1 MPGPGGVG
9 KSTVFTAVTAFC
21 RSWQRPGSFI
31 ITATTGKAAVNVR
44 GTTIQSF
51 ILRCATKSV
60 KEHLHAFKV
69 LAIDEFTTSSQQL
82 TPNLSPLVPPT
93 TNCIPPSTKNN
104 IQLLPHANQI
114 TPLLLPHCLSPLPH
128 EMTLLAETYF
138 SESMPQDRILIDKFN
153 HKITGRTLATLRDG
167 KWLND
172 EVINFYMLLL
182 QHRDDSILNTMLP
195 QYRPSRFF
203 PSFFIT
209 KLLTKRL
216 DKYDYRQVKRWT
228 RSIDV
233 FDFEKLYFPINVSNS
248 HWTLAVVYMQT
259 RRIQYYDSLLNTTT
273 IYLTALKRWI
283 QDEHA
288 DKKGIP
294 LLNNDE
300 WEVVPCSSETTPKQ
314 TNGYDC
320 GVFTIMSAD
329 LISRN
334 LDIMLLS
341 QNYMIVRGHLG
352 SS

>member
-1 MPGPGGVG
+1 MHTILY
-9 KSTVFTAVTAFC
+9 KEEHSTVSPNGPKYSPTSAAL
-21 RSWQRPGSFI
+21 P
-31 ITATTGKAAVNVR
+31 ITT
-44 GTTIQSF
+44 
-51 ILRCATKSV
+51 L
-60 KEHLHAFKV
+60 
-69 LAIDEFTTSSQQL
+69 
-82 TPNLSPLVPPT
+82 
-93 TNCIPPSTKNN
+93 
-104 IQLLPHANQI
+104 
-114 TPLLLPHCLSPLPH
+114 
-128 EMTLLAETYF
+128 TLLAESYF
-138 SESMPQDRILIDKFN
+138 SESLPPDRILIEKFN
-153 HKITGRTLATLRDG
+153 HRITGRTLATLRDG

-182 QHRDDSILNTMLP
+182 QQRDDSISITILH
-195 QYRPSRFF
+195 QRRPSRFF
-203 PSFFIT
+203 PSFLT

-259 RRIQYYDSLLNTTT
+259 RRIQYCDSLLNTTT

-294 LLNNDE
+294 LLNNYE
-300 WEVVPCSSETTPKQ
+300 WVVVPCSSETTPKQ

-329 LISRN
+329 LIARN

-341 QNYMIVRGHLG
+341 QNYMPTLRRRIVLDIVRGHLD